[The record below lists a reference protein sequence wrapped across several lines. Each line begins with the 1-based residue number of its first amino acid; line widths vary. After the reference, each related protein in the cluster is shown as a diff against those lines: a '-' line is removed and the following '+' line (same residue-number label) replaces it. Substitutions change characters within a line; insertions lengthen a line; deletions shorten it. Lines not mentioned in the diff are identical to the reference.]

1 MNITK
6 KLPVTVLSG
15 FLGAG
20 KTTLLNH
27 VLHNKEGL
35 KVAVIVN
42 DMSEV
47 NVDAELVKSENTL
60 SRTEEK
66 LVEMSNGCIC
76 CTLREDL
83 MIEVERLAKEDRFDY
98 LLIESTGISEP
109 VPVAQ
114 TFSFVDE
121 ENGIDLSKFSYVD
134 TMVTVVDA
142 FNFFKDFGSP
152 ETLMDRKLTDIEG
165 DYRTIVN
172 LLTDQI
178 EFANVIILNKKDL
191 VSEEHIGVLKAA
203 IHKLNPSAKIIE
215 SSFSKVDPKKILNT
229 GLFNFEEAE
238 QSAGWIEELNKDE
251 HTPET
256 EEYGISSFVYRSQK
270 PFDPARFW
278 YYVQHHFPSTI
289 IRSKGLFWLASRP
302 EQALIWGQAG
312 GSLRA
317 DSAGVWWSSM
327 PFEKRIRYMAFV
339 ENQKQIEA
347 GWNETFGD
355 RKNEIVFIG
364 QDMDETAIKSALEAC
379 LATEDELATQKWKHG
394 NRATRMNGQCSGLMF
409 INLKKSLVSIRRY
422 LLKHPGESYNYYHL
436 AGCLRFQRII
446 VKLDL
451 QLLQLSSFRTD
462 GPIQLALQ
470 FL

>member
-1 MNITK
+1 MIDK

-27 VLHNKEGL
+27 ILHNKEGL

-47 NVDAELVKSENTL
+47 NVDANLVKNENTL
-60 SRTEEK
+60 SRTDEK

-83 MIEVERLAKEDRFDY
+83 MIEVERLAKENRFDY

-114 TFSFVDE
+114 TFSFVDDQ
-121 ENGIDLSKFSYVD
+121 NGIDLSRFSYVD

-142 FNFFKDFGSP
+142 INFFKDFGSP
-152 ETLMDRKLTDIEG
+152 QTLIDRNLTDIDG
-165 DYRTIVN
+165 DVRTIVN

-178 EFANVIILNKKDL
+178 EFANVILVNKTDSITKKHL
-191 VSEEHIGVLKAA
+191 GILKATLQ
-203 IHKLNPSAKIIE
+203 KLNPSAKIIE
-215 SSFSKVDPKKILNT
+215 SSYCNIDPKEILNT
-229 GLFNFEEAE
+229 KLFNFEEAE

-256 EEYGISSFVYRSQK
+256 EEYGISSFVFKSKR
-270 PFDPARFW
+270 PFDPKRFW
-278 YYVQHHFPSTI
+278 DYLQQKFPDTI

-302 EQALIWGQAG
+302 QQALVWGQAG
-312 GSLRA
+312 GSLKA

-327 PFEKRIRYMAFV
+327 SFNERTQNNVFLD
-339 ENQKQIEA
+339 NQDEIESD
-347 GWNETFGD
+347 WHKEFGD

-364 QDMDETAIKSALEAC
+364 QHINQIQIKKDLSAC
-379 LATEDELATQKWKHG
+379 LSTFEELDSQKWKTG
-394 NRATRMNGQCSGLMF
+394 FDDNWPVERVYA
-409 INLKKSLVSIRRY
+409 I
-422 LLKHPGESYNYYHL
+422 
-436 AGCLRFQRII
+436 
-446 VKLDL
+446 
-451 QLLQLSSFRTD
+451 
-462 GPIQLALQ
+462 
-470 FL
+470 

>member
-1 MNITK
+1 MNN

-47 NVDAELVKSENTL
+47 NVDANLVRSENIL

-83 MIEVERLAKEDRFDY
+83 MIEVERLAKENRFDY

-109 VPVAQ
+109 IPVAQ
-114 TFSFVDE
+114 TFSFIDD

-134 TMVTVVDA
+134 TMVTVVDG

-152 ETLMDRKLTDIEG
+152 ETLIDRDLTNIEE
-165 DYRTIVN
+165 DFRTIVN

-178 EFANVIILNKKDL
+178 EFANVIVLNKTDL
-191 VSEEHIGVLKAA
+191 ISKEHLGILKAT
-203 IHKLNPSAKIIE
+203 IKKLNPSAKIIE
-215 SSFSKVDPKKILNT
+215 SSYSKIAAKEILNT
-229 GLFNFEEAE
+229 GLFDFKEAE
-238 QSAGWIEELNKDE
+238 QSAGWIEELNKVE

-256 EEYGISSFVYRSQK
+256 EEYGISSFVFRSKK
-270 PFDPARFW
+270 PFNPERFW
-278 YYVQHHFPSTI
+278 NYIQNKFPNNI
-289 IRSKGLFWLASRP
+289 IRSKGLFWLSSRP
-302 EQALIWGQAG
+302 NQALIWGQAG
-312 GSLRA
+312 GSLKA

-327 PFEKRIRYMAFV
+327 SFEKRIQNSVFI
-339 ENQKQIEA
+339 ENQKEIEND
-347 GWNETFGD
+347 WHKDFGD

-364 QDMDETAIKSALEAC
+364 QDIDEKQIC
-379 LATEDELATQKWKHG
+379 
-394 NRATRMNGQCSGLMF
+394 
-409 INLKKSLVSIRRY
+409 
-422 LLKHPGESYNYYHL
+422 
-436 AGCLRFQRII
+436 
-446 VKLDL
+446 LDL
-451 QLLQLSSFRTD
+451 NKCLLTEKELNTHKWEIGYD
-462 GPIQLALQ
+462 DKWPVEKMI
-470 FL
+470 

>member
-1 MNITK
+1 MIENK

-27 VLHNKEGL
+27 ILHNKEGL

-83 MIEVERLAKEDRFDY
+83 MVEVENLAKENRFDY

-109 VPVAQ
+109 IPVAQ

-121 ENGIDLSKFSYVD
+121 ENNIDLSRFSYVD

-152 ETLMDRKLTDIEG
+152 ETLMDRDLTDMEG

-178 EFANVIILNKKDL
+178 EFANVIVLNKADL
-191 VSEEHIGVLKAA
+191 VSKDTLSVLQA
-203 IHKLNPSAKIIE
+203 IIKKLNPAAQVIE
-215 SSFSKVDPKKILNT
+215 SKFSKVDPTSILNT

-256 EEYGISSFVYRSQK
+256 EEYGIGSFVYRSIK
-270 PFDPARFW
+270 PFDPKRFGQ
-278 YYVQHHFPSTI
+278 YVQHQFPNTV
-289 IRSKGLFWLASRP
+289 IRSKGLFWIASRP

-312 GSLRA
+312 GSLRT

-327 PFEKRIRYMAFV
+327 PFHKRTLYASFLDDQ
-339 ENQKQIEA
+339 EQIEA
-347 GWNETFGD
+347 DWDTTFGD

-364 QDMDETAIKSALEAC
+364 QAMDEEQMRVDLDAC
-379 LATEDELATQKWKHG
+379 LATDKEIESQDWLHGYEDEWPVE
-394 NRATRMNGQCSGLMF
+394 RAYAF
-409 INLKKSLVSIRRY
+409 
-422 LLKHPGESYNYYHL
+422 
-436 AGCLRFQRII
+436 
-446 VKLDL
+446 D
-451 QLLQLSSFRTD
+451 
-462 GPIQLALQ
+462 
-470 FL
+470 

>member
-1 MNITK
+1 MIQTK

-47 NVDAELVKSENTL
+47 NVDAELVKNENIL

-83 MIEVERLAKEDRFDY
+83 MIEVERLAKENRFDY

-121 ENGIDLSKFSYVD
+121 ESGIDLSRFSYVD

-152 ETLMDRKLTDIEG
+152 ETLMDRKLSDIEG

-178 EFANVIILNKKDL
+178 EFANVILLNKTDL
-191 VSEEHIGVLKAA
+191 VSAETLGVLRAA

-215 SSFSKVDPKKILNT
+215 SSFSKVSPHEILNT
-229 GLFNFEEAE
+229 GLFDFEEAE
-238 QSAGWIEELNKDE
+238 QSAGWLAELNKEE

-256 EEYGISSFVYRSQK
+256 EEYGIGSFVYRSKK
-270 PFDPARFW
+270 PFDPVRFW
-278 YYVQHHFPSTI
+278 RYIQEDFPSTI
-289 IRSKGLFWLASRP
+289 IRSKGMFWLASRP
-302 EQALIWGQAG
+302 EQAVVWSQAG

-317 DSAGVWWSSM
+317 DSAGVWWCSM
-327 PFEKRIRYMAFV
+327 HYQKRIEYAVFV
-339 ENQKQIEA
+339 DNQALIEKD
-347 GWNETFGD
+347 WDITFGD
-355 RKNEIVFIG
+355 RKNEMVFIG
-364 QDMDETAIKSALEAC
+364 QDMDESRIRKGLEAC
-379 LATEDELATQKWKHG
+379 LATDEELATRKWEKG
-394 NRATRMNGQCSGLMF
+394 YADEWPVQR
-409 INLKKSLVSIRRY
+409 VV
-422 LLKHPGESYNYYHL
+422 P
-436 AGCLRFQRII
+436 LRQ
-446 VKLDL
+446 
-451 QLLQLSSFRTD
+451 
-462 GPIQLALQ
+462 
-470 FL
+470 

>member
-1 MNITK
+1 MNLLDK

-27 VLHNKEGL
+27 VLHNKEDL

-47 NVDAELVKSENTL
+47 NIDAELVKNEKTL

-83 MIEVERLAKEDRFDY
+83 MIEVEKLAKENRFDY

-109 VPVAQ
+109 IPVAQ

-121 ENGIDLSKFSYVD
+121 ENGIDLSRFSYVD

-152 ETLMDRKLTDIEG
+152 ETLVDRDLTNIE
-165 DYRTIVN
+165 DDNRTIVN

-178 EFANVIILNKKDL
+178 EFANVIILNKTDL
-191 VSEEHIGVLKAA
+191 VDKEHLGILRACIK
-203 IHKLNPSAKIIE
+203 KLNQSAKIIE
-215 SSFSKVDPKKILNT
+215 TTYSEISPKEILNT
-229 GLFNFEEAE
+229 SLFNFEEAE
-238 QSAGWIEELNKDE
+238 QSAGWMEELEKDE

-256 EEYGISSFVYRSQK
+256 EEYGISSFVFRSKK
-270 PFDPARFW
+270 PFDPVRFW
-278 YYVQHHFPSTI
+278 DYLQNKFPTSI
-289 IRSKGLFWLASRP
+289 IRSKGLFWLSSRP
-302 EQALIWGQAG
+302 DQALVWSQAG
-312 GSLRA
+312 GSLKA
-317 DSAGVWWSSM
+317 EGAGVWWASM
-327 PFEKRIRYMAFV
+327 LFHERIKYLPFV
-339 ENQKQIEA
+339 ENQKQIESE
-347 GWNETFGD
+347 WDKLFGD

-364 QDMDETAIKSALEAC
+364 QNMDEKLIKEELELC
-379 LATEDELATQKWKHG
+379 LSTDDEINSREWKYG
-394 NRATRMNGQCSGLMF
+394 YSDEWPVERMKP
-409 INLKKSLVSIRRY
+409 LKA
-422 LLKHPGESYNYYHL
+422 N
-436 AGCLRFQRII
+436 
-446 VKLDL
+446 
-451 QLLQLSSFRTD
+451 QL
-462 GPIQLALQ
+462 
-470 FL
+470 